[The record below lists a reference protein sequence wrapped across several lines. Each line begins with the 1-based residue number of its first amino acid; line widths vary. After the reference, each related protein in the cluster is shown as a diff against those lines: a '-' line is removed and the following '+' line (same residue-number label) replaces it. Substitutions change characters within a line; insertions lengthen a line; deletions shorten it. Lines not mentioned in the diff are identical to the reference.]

1 MNTLADIFLGYRI
14 TPRSDGGWNVYLRDQ
29 HIYAHDNKD
38 EAKRWV
44 RAYRNGAMWA
54 IDDAFAD

>member
-1 MNTLADIFLGYRI
+1 MQADTFLGYHI
-14 TPRSDGGWNVYLRDQ
+14 APRSDGGWNVYLRDQ

-54 IDDAFAD
+54 VNDAFAD